1 MKSPNVFFGLA
12 VLLPLPSGGEESA
25 VNNSIYVNQKG
36 NLKMNLEKPGWK
48 LTFHDEFDRP
58 QLNDIYWYPAYR
70 SGRVEYLNRC
80 GLEQRW
86 VDHNAH
92 YVIEDG
98 ILKLRISEKL
108 PYRPDRSHRCVSCIT
123 TSDHRIGA
131 TPEQYRVMDKF
142 SQKYGWFEIR
152 CRIPRGEG
160 LMSAFWLHQVDPS
173 KQEYTID
180 GRRKTNRDGALEID
194 IFEQQGRHITDTE
207 SKVDLNIHFTEK
219 GHFLHTEP
227 VDVSDGFH
235 VWAMEWEEGR
245 IRWYLDGRV
254 METYEGPTPPE
265 KMFILIALFQY
276 SGWIG
281 NVDPNLKYP
290 KDFEI
295 DYVRV
300 YAKE

>member
-1 MKSPNVFFGLA
+1 
-12 VLLPLPSGGEESA
+12 
-25 VNNSIYVNQKG
+25 
-36 NLKMNLEKPGWK
+36 MNLEKPGWK

-160 LMSAFWLHQVDPS
+160 LIEQLSGFIRSIRQNRSIQLTAGERQTGTVRLKSTFSSSRDATSW
-173 KQEYTID
+173 T
-180 GRRKTNRDGALEID
+180 RK
-194 IFEQQGRHITDTE
+194 
-207 SKVDLNIHFTEK
+207 
-219 GHFLHTEP
+219 
-227 VDVSDGFH
+227 
-235 VWAMEWEEGR
+235 
-245 IRWYLDGRV
+245 
-254 METYEGPTPPE
+254 
-265 KMFILIALFQY
+265 
-276 SGWIG
+276 
-281 NVDPNLKYP
+281 
-290 KDFEI
+290 
-295 DYVRV
+295 
-300 YAKE
+300 AKLT